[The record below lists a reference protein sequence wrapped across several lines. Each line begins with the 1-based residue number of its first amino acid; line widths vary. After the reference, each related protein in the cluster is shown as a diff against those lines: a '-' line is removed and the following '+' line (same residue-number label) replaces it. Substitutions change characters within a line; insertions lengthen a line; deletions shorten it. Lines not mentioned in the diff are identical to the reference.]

1 MNYNKLLLDELRFV
15 TYEKRNSE
23 LTDDLLV
30 KAVTLNENLQS
41 LGYILAPSDIAS
53 IAVSPSLD
61 SFYEKV
67 KGMMDTVDV
76 DPMYPGF
83 PQQVM
88 ELDEAVFRFHQ
99 LVHYFST
106 YGMELFFGVTVKKGW
121 LPCEDETT
129 ARAKAQDIVLKAK
142 TIKLLPVDESY
153 NKPLHIILSRKERM
167 TQPEREIVT
176 KAISHVSVAELRDL
190 TSPSSPHQR
199 IELFTYL
206 YSKHSADI
214 LQESFVLTIKETAFL
229 SSGHQS
235 FICIPDQLIGQH
247 LILTG
252 SDTGGLI
259 AYCFFGRICNHLTVL
274 ISQVLTDDDP
284 TVVEFKPLCGM
295 NAPNL
300 IKGIRSNREERIGEI
315 PFCSEPIFEDDII
328 LITLRI
334 IFSYPFITVPSNHSG
349 LVVQV
354 VLLP

>member
-61 SFYEKV
+61 FFYEKV

-129 ARAKAQDIVLKAK
+129 ARAKEQDIVLKAK

-206 YSKHSADI
+206 YTKHSADI
-214 LQESFVLTIKETAFL
+214 LQEGFVLTIKETAFL

-252 SDTGGLI
+252 SDTRGFI
-259 AYCFFGRICNHLTVL
+259 AHSFFGRICDHLAVL
-274 ISQVLTDDDP
+274 ISQILAYDNP
-284 TVVEFKPLCGM
+284 TVVELKPLCGM

-300 IKGIRSNREERIGEI
+300 IKGIRSNREK
-315 PFCSEPIFEDDII
+315 
-328 LITLRI
+328 
-334 IFSYPFITVPSNHSG
+334 
-349 LVVQV
+349 
-354 VLLP
+354 